1 LHGIELHIKTRRGKS
16 YNLLVSNRREFSA
29 ICYETLKSPINY
41 LQQQLELPEEVSA
54 LRILSDLKFDA
65 TDEELSRCRRVVCPD
80 KDLQLFFDDYRS
92 AATLIKCS
100 LEQQVSDEPGNTI
113 STLRTLNI
121 VSKFRMLMSLPHS
134 KYNALKTSLAR
145 VIATKPHS
153 ADVERLI
160 SYYNLLK
167 TPVRY
172 VETQLSV

>member
-1 LHGIELHIKTRRGKS
+1 M
-16 YNLLVSNRREFSA
+16 
-29 ICYETLKSPINY
+29 
-41 LQQQLELPEEVSA
+41 QQRLEVPEEVSA

-65 TDEELSRCRRVVCPD
+65 TDEELSRCHRVVCPD
-80 KDLQLFFDDYRS
+80 KDIRLFVDDYRS

-100 LEQQVSDEPGNTI
+100 LEKQVSDKPGNTI
-113 STLRTLNI
+113 ATLNI
-121 VSKFRMLMSLPHS
+121 VSTFRMLMSLPYS
-134 KYNALKTSLAR
+134 KYNTLKTSFAR
-145 VIATKPHS
+145 VVATKPHS